1 MKRKRKLQKQ
11 RDRQIQM
18 VNQITKLFLNS
29 LYGKLFLNSAYGK
42 SVYADTDST
51 EITPEETNYIEQ
63 DNAIIQDFFKK
74 QEV

>member
-11 RDRQIQM
+11 RDRKIAKLKQI
-18 VNQITKLFLNS
+18 
-29 LYGKLFLNSAYGK
+29 LNSAYGK
-42 SVYADTDST
+42 LVYDDTDST

>member
-1 MKRKRKLQKQ
+1 MKRKRKLQKE

-18 VNQITKLFLNS
+18 VNRIAKIL
-29 LYGKLFLNSAYGK
+29 LNSAYGK
-42 SVYADTDST
+42 LVYADTDSI
-51 EITPEETNYIEQ
+51 EITPEEANYVNQ